1 MKREKGVSVL
11 ELLIGLFL
19 ASIILTVLMQF
30 YLNNKKQYTESQI
43 ALETWFD
50 VQWVSDQ
57 LGDSIRKAGFTPC
70 LGINQLTTKGL
81 RGEHL
86 QALRSQPQSLQISR
100 MSELYASVRAFQSK
114 TELLV
119 SNGGFFKERHLLL
132 IADCEHA
139 EVHQILNVEQVS
151 SGTLITLD
159 RPLEFYY
166 DLPTYAGE
174 WLEEQWFIKTN
185 EQGDNA
191 LYYKLVHSE
200 ELSPLIHSLTTRIQ
214 SKHDKQWVEAVL
226 GWDEDKRHNLTVMVR
241 GT

>member
-1 MKREKGVSVL
+1 MNRQKGMGLL

-30 YLNNKKQYTESQI
+30 YLNNKRQYTESQS

-50 VQWVSDQ
+50 VQWVSGL

-70 LGINQLTTKGL
+70 LGINQLSTKGL
-81 RGEHL
+81 RGESL
-86 QALRSQPQSLQISR
+86 QAIRSQPQSLQISR
-100 MSELYASVRAFQSK
+100 MSELFAPIKAFQSS

-119 SNGGFFKERHLLL
+119 PDEGSFKERHLLL

-139 EVHQILNVEQVS
+139 EVHQILSVEQMA
-151 SGTLITLD
+151 GRTLITLD
-159 RPLEFYY
+159 KPLQFTY
-166 DLPTYAGE
+166 DSPAYAGE

-185 EQGDNA
+185 EQGIKA

-200 ELSPLIHSLTTRIQ
+200 ELSPLIHSLHTRIQ
-214 SKHDKQWVEAVL
+214 SEQGKQLVEAVL
-226 GWDEDKRHNLTVMVR
+226 GWDEDKEHHLTVMVR
-241 GT
+241 GS